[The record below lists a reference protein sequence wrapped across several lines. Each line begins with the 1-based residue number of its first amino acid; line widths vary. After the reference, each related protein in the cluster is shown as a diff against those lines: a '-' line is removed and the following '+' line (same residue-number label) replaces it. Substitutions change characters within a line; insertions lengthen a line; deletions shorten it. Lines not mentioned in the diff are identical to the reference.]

1 MQILEMLD
9 NLGKWI
15 ILKLISWKMH
25 CGINYILSFRNE
37 AFANGQTIVVTIKI
51 MAFRNKKMW
60 SVIYCNAD
68 TILDKE

>member
-1 MQILEMLD
+1 
-9 NLGKWI
+9 
-15 ILKLISWKMH
+15 MH

>member
-1 MQILEMLD
+1 M
-9 NLGKWI
+9 
-15 ILKLISWKMH
+15 
-25 CGINYILSFRNE
+25 NYILSFRNE

-51 MAFRNKKMW
+51 MAFWNKKMW